1 MSVYPTLETEGLEV
15 IARVLDALASLGSKI
30 GSVELNSV
38 GREETSTKNGEIL
51 RFLAGLDRDG
61 NPVDG
66 VPKRDFITP
75 SEADLEEISEAFAEE
90 IERRCS
96 GEFSESAGLGIKDRT
111 ILLNEWFRS
120 GFGKKKLSAF
130 ASQMSG
136 AALKKAMLKY
146 MEQVSCRIDYGRTN
160 NPPFDRRLSE
170 RYEKWKRDVFGFAYP
185 IGKATG
191 QLIDN
196 LNPDGLGSR
205 NIRLK
210 KR

>member
-15 IARVLDALASLGSKI
+15 VARVLDALASLGSKI
-30 GSVELNSV
+30 GAVELNSIE
-38 GREETSTKNGEIL
+38 REGIGPTNAELL

-61 NPVDG
+61 KIRDG
-66 VPKRDFITP
+66 AQKRDFITP
-75 SEADLEEISEAFAEE
+75 SEEDLEDISEAFANE
-90 IERRCS
+90 IERRVS
-96 GEFSESAGLGIKDRT
+96 NEFSEDVGYGVKDRM
-111 ILLNEWFRS
+111 ILLNEWFKS
-120 GFGKKKLSAF
+120 GFGKKLSSF
-130 ASQMSG
+130 ASQMAG

-146 MEQVSCRIDYGRTN
+146 MEQVTDRIDYGRTN

-170 RYEKWKRDVFGFAYP
+170 QYEKWKKNVYGFAYP

-210 KR
+210 KS